1 MGIKFLRQKE
11 YEGYL
16 APTERWVPSFCC
28 IERRGGLSLKKCS
41 SCECCEAVQER
52 KNCTRSGM
60 VTIERRVVMKVTS
73 VMNVVSLP

>member
-16 APTERWVPSFCC
+16 APTERWVPSFC
-28 IERRGGLSLKKCS
+28 
-41 SCECCEAVQER
+41 SCECREAVQER